1 MRFEWMVARRY
12 LRSPH
17 RPAVL
22 QLVTL
27 LSILGVAAGVA
38 TLVIALAMDTGFD
51 QTIQDRLLGGTAH
64 ITLSHPG
71 LRLEFTDYQE
81 LAQRLAQTPGVLSA
95 TPAVYETVLLSAAGR
110 ARGLL
115 VKGLDPAHQSDEA
128 LQHVVEGKAD
138 FSPDADGIGA
148 VIVGHLL
155 ADDFGLR
162 VGDYVTLISGG
173 GRLTPFR
180 TGAARAAISNDR
192 DFRFG
197 ILRFRCQLVLV
208 TMSAAQGLA
217 GVGDVASVIEFHIAD
232 VNRAADMAAQFE
244 RAAGS
249 GFKATT
255 WMDENRALYKSLH
268 LEKLVT
274 AIFIGLITFVAGLNI
289 LVVLSMTVT
298 DRSRDIA
305 VLMSMGA
312 RRAQIRGIFFLEG
325 LAIGGVGTLVG
336 LILGYGAAWIS
347 GTYRLIPLDPEV
359 YSIPYVPFNP
369 SMLDALWIAIAAI
382 AICSAATLIPARAA
396 SRILPVEILR
406 YE

>member
-22 QLVTL
+22 RLVTL
-27 LSILGVAAGVA
+27 LSVVGVAAGVA
-38 TLVIALAMDTGFD
+38 TLVIALSMDTGFD

-64 ITLSHPG
+64 ITLNAAGPSG
-71 LRLEFTDYQE
+71 ISDYQN
-81 LAQRLAQTPGVLSA
+81 LAKQLAQTPGVLSA
-95 TPAVYETVLLSAAGR
+95 TPAVYETVLLSAGKD
-110 ARGLL
+110 RGLL
-115 VKGLDPAHQSDEA
+115 VKGIDPAHESDEA

-138 FSPDADGIGA
+138 FSPDADGIA
-148 VIVGHLL
+148 AMLVGRLL

-173 GRLTPFR
+173 GRLTPY
-180 TGAARAAISNDR
+180 GMVPRA
-192 DFRFG
+192 
-197 ILRFRCQLVLV
+197 LRFRVTGIFDSGFYDFDANWGFV
-208 TMSAAQGLA
+208 TMPSAQRLA
-217 GVGDVASVIEFHIAD
+217 GIGDVASEIEFRISD
-232 VNRAADMAAQFE
+232 VNKAAEMAAKIE
-244 RAAGS
+244 HAAGP
-249 GFKATT
+249 GFRTTT
-255 WMDENRALYKSLH
+255 WMDQNRALYKSLH

-305 VLMSMGA
+305 VLMAMGS
-312 RRAQIRGIFFLEG
+312 RRKQIRGIFFLEG
-325 LAIGGVGTLVG
+325 LAIGGVGTIAG
-336 LILGYGAAWIS
+336 LILGYGVAWIS

-369 SMLDALWIAIAAI
+369 SMIDALWIALAAI
-382 AICSAATLIPARAA
+382 AICAAATLVPARAA